1 MTFSNIKNLNK
12 LWIQQVRGFES
23 EKINYVLQNCKE
35 LWELKLDNL
44 KRIIDLDF
52 IPTMSKL
59 KYLSFEGVKNLD
71 TYIFN
76 YKINVA

>member
-12 LWIQQVRGFES
+12 LRIQQVRGFES

-35 LWELKLDNL
+35 LWALKLDNL

-52 IPTMSKL
+52 IPTMLKL
-59 KYLSFEGVKNLD
+59 KYLSFKGVKNLD
-71 TYIFN
+71 TYTPI
-76 YKINVA
+76 I